1 MSEYRIYNDMDTGNI
16 MDCLPE
22 SEKID
27 FVYECFECLEL
38 YQRQDFIKALGAN
51 KVVDLLGEYDII
63 YELVMRGYKITKDGS
78 EDI

>member
-38 YQRQDFIKALGAN
+38 YQRQDFIKALGA
-51 KVVDLLGEYDII
+51 KEVVDLLGEDVII
-63 YELVMRGYKITKDGS
+63 EDLECRGYIITK
-78 EDI
+78 EK

>member
-1 MSEYRIYNDMDTGNI
+1 MDAGNI

-38 YQRQDFIKALGAN
+38 YQRQNVIEALGAN
-51 KVVDLLGEYDII
+51 KVVDLLGEDDII
-63 YELVMRGYKITKDGS
+63 YDLVMRGYKITKDES
-78 EDI
+78 EV